1 MKAAPPG
8 RAAAWLPMMIRLTA
22 AGYVA
27 FFVPNLVVAVTHR
40 DYAVFDWGQA
50 GSTDQAVS
58 IMFSTVY
65 LVWAT
70 YLFRSA
76 RAPQANRL
84 FLDFNLTANAAH
96 FGVML
101 VMAITMT
108 HEHNHIVG
116 VLVPG
121 LLSTV
126 PLAAC
131 WLPVRRAEKKLRP
144 LAGRGQAWWSGI
156 AQVPKYSPTTR
167 E

>member
-1 MKAAPPG
+1 MKAASPG

-22 AGYVA
+22 AGYLA

-65 LVWAT
+65 LVWAI

-76 RAPQANRL
+76 RAPQANGL

-116 VLVPG
+116 VSVLG
-121 LLSTV
+121 LLSTA

-131 WLPVRRAEKKLRP
+131 WLSVRRAEK
-144 LAGRGQAWWSGI
+144 S
-156 AQVPKYSPTTR
+156 
-167 E
+167 

>member
-1 MKAAPPG
+1 MKPPPPS

-22 AGYVA
+22 TGYLI
-27 FFVPNLVVAVTHR
+27 FFVPNLVLAITNR
-40 DYAVFDWGQA
+40 ASTVFDWGPG
-50 GSTDQAVS
+50 GSNDRAVS

-65 LVWAT
+65 LVWAICL
-70 YLFRSA
+70 YACA
-76 RAPQANRL
+76 RAPRANRL

-101 VMAITMT
+101 IMAITMAR
-108 HEHNHIVG
+108 EHTHIVG
-116 VLVPG
+116 VLVLG

-131 WLPVRRAEKKLRP
+131 WLPVRRSAKIERP
-144 LAGRGQAWWSGI
+144 LAAHGQPWWSGI
-156 AQVPKYSPTTR
+156 AQVLPPTR

>member
-1 MKAAPPG
+1 MKAASSS

-22 AGYVA
+22 IGYLV

-40 DYAVFDWGQA
+40 NYAVFDWGQG
-50 GSTDQAVS
+50 GSEDQAVS

-70 YLFRSA
+70 YLFSSA
-76 RAPQANRL
+76 RAPLANRL

-101 VMAITMT
+101 IMAVTMS
-108 HEHNHIVG
+108 HEHKHIVG
-116 VLVPG
+116 VLVLG

-131 WLPVRRAEKKLRP
+131 WLPVRRFAKIRGA
-144 LAGRGQAWWSGI
+144 LAA
-156 AQVPKYSPTTR
+156 
-167 E
+167 